1 MTKVMKKKAYKVTF
15 IFIALVAVLFLIF
28 DVSVVLWDQFFL
40 IGLVLFMFGGGLW
53 LLGKG
58 VFDFF
63 LYSFAKLLKNSSK
76 AEAYVSLVNGESKY
90 PARSAMTSP
99 FAQYTLFTGITI
111 IVITTIFPYYL
122 F

>member
-1 MTKVMKKKAYKVTF
+1 MQKKEYKVTSML
-15 IFIALVAVLFLIF
+15 IALVALLFLIF
-28 DVSVVLWDQFFL
+28 DVSVVLWDKFFL
-40 IGLVLFMFGGGLW
+40 IGLVIFMFGGGLW

-63 LYSFAKLLKNSSK
+63 LYSFTKLLKTSSK
-76 AEAYVSLVNGESKY
+76 AEAYVSEVNGESKY
-90 PARSAMTSP
+90 PVRSATASP